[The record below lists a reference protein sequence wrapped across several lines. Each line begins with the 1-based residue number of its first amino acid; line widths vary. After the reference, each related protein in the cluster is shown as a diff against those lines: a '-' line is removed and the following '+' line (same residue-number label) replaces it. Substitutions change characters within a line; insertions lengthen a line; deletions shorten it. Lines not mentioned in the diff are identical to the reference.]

1 MSFKTVSFAVAAA
14 ILLGGCA
21 FWQSDPKPIAPENTS
36 KKAGLSMF
44 NKTLNDVKLP
54 QKITIDGDKFVLK
67 HKDSRTAEFYLP
79 SEQVGFKWTKLTS
92 VTIYDMDIQKY
103 RDIVVKGLKDGKYGK
118 AEYDFKFLNDKEY
131 QGYTIYEPIA
141 GNPDFDNYEINLIH
155 AKRLNCGLRV
165 VHYALKFPN
174 SARKDKFA
182 ALIKQKMPIFLAQ
195 MPQVECK

>member
-1 MSFKTVSFAVAAA
+1 MSFKTVSFAVVAA

-21 FWQSDPKPIAPENTS
+21 FWQSDPK
-36 KKAGLSMF
+36 
-44 NKTLNDVKLP
+44 
-54 QKITIDGDKFVLK
+54 
-67 HKDSRTAEFYLP
+67 
-79 SEQVGFKWTKLTS
+79 
-92 VTIYDMDIQKY
+92 
-103 RDIVVKGLKDGKYGK
+103 
-118 AEYDFKFLNDKEY
+118 
-131 QGYTIYEPIA
+131 PIA

-182 ALIKQKMPIFLAQ
+182 ALIKQKTPIFLAQ

>member
-1 MSFKTVSFAVAAA
+1 MSFKTVSFAVVAA

-54 QKITIDGDKFVLK
+54 QKITIDGDRFVLK

-103 RDIVVKGLKDGKYGK
+103 RDMVVKGLKDGKYGK

-131 QGYTIYEPIA
+131 QGYTIY
-141 GNPDFDNYEINLIH
+141 